1 MHSNTKTNNVRANY
15 PLLSLMRG
23 AAMCISLALVTL
35 PGWADESGDLD
46 RLDSIYRTALQDN
59 TQALRAIQAFAAQ
72 TSPDT
77 PYAVRIELLRTRIPL
92 LQELGQVAATNDDI
106 AELLKLGRQQNDLA
120 VIAHATVLGAAQ
132 RTDAD
137 QPDQALPQ
145 LLEARSLAEQS
156 ASPIALLALNRALG
170 NVYIKLGNFEK
181 ALEHCLAALRLAE
194 QQPRRRARA
203 KLDQLRNL
211 SSLYVA
217 MKEPNKAL
225 TTLDEALKLAP
236 EVGSQ
241 AALASLKINQGIALV
256 DLGQHDKAL
265 TVNLEALEISRKA
278 GLSETEIIV
287 LINLADHHLR
297 AHRYQ
302 QAESFARRALLRAEQ
317 TGSKGSAAVARAN
330 LGFALAGQGKVK
342 EGVTQIDAV
351 IATYRES
358 GSLADEEGVTA
369 ELADMYE
376 SAGLYREAVSALR
389 QQLKLNR
396 EIFQADRT
404 KAISRMQEQ
413 FNAEQRQKQ
422 IELLARE
429 NKLKDAELVNR
440 QLQQSV
446 TLLAAAATLMGAG
459 FILLLYRRVRQTN
472 RRLEEANSQLEFNSV
487 RDPLTGLYNRR
498 SFLDLMKR
506 RAIPPEG
513 GRREAA
519 LENQDGLMILDIDHF
534 KHINDGWGHATGDAV
549 LVEVAQRLRTT
560 VRESDM
566 VLRWGGEEFLV
577 YSPRAHPLHLEGL
590 AQRLLEAIGGKPVV
604 VGGQSIAVTV
614 TAGFIALPYSGI
626 SETLCN
632 WEKALQIADMALYL
646 GKVNGRNRAY
656 GVGPLRVAPE
666 VALPVLDHDLSAAL
680 KADMLELTEVM
691 GPAQPVKP
699 TL

>member
-1 MHSNTKTNNVRANY
+1 MQSSHSLT
-15 PLLSLMRG
+15 
-23 AAMCISLALVTL
+23 SLAREAAIWICVAMLA
-35 PGWADESGDLD
+35 PPCWADESADLE
-46 RLDSIYRTALQDN
+46 RLDGIYRTSLQDN
-59 TQALRAIQAFAAQ
+59 SQALRELQAFASQLTA
-72 TSPDT
+72 DA

-92 LQELGQVAATNDDI
+92 LQAVGQVAATDADI
-106 AELLKLGRQQNDLA
+106 AVLLKLGQQRKDLS
-120 VIAHATVLGAAQ
+120 VVVQATALAAGQ
-132 RTDAD
+132 RTEAD
-137 QPDQALPQ
+137 RPDQALPL
-145 LLEARSLAEQS
+145 LLEVKAIADQS
-156 ASPIALLALNRALG
+156 ASPIAQLAWNRALG
-170 NVYIKLGNFEK
+170 DVYSKLGNFEK
-181 ALEHCLAALRLAE
+181 ALGHFLAALRLAD
-194 QQPRRRARA
+194 QQPKRQARA
-203 KLDQLRNL
+203 KLDQLN
-211 SSLYVA
+211 SLGTLYWT
-217 MKEPNKAL
+217 MKEPQKSVEYLDQAL
-225 TTLDEALKLAP
+225 ALAPQVGSTTTLT
-236 EVGSQ
+236 
-241 AALASLKINQGIALV
+241 SLKINRGNALT
-256 DLGQHDKAL
+256 DLGRSS
-265 TVNLEALEISRKA
+265 EALADYQDALKFSRASGLVESEIV
-278 GLSETEIIV
+278 V
-287 LINLADHHLR
+287 LINLADHYLR
-297 AHRYQ
+297 LRNFDLAATFAKHALSK
-302 QAESFARRALLRAEQ
+302 AEK
-317 TGSKGSAAVARAN
+317 TGSKASGAIARAN
-330 LGFALAGQGKVK
+330 LGFAMAGQGNLQ
-342 EGVTQIDAV
+342 EGVPHINAA
-351 IATYRES
+351 IAIYHETGAR
-358 GSLADEEGVTA
+358 ADEEGLLA
-369 ELADMYE
+369 ELSEMYE
-376 SAGLYREAVSALR
+376 KAGLYRDALSSSR
-389 QQLKLNR
+389 QQFKLSR
-396 EIFQADRT
+396 EIFRADQAR
-404 KAISRMQEQ
+404 AISTLQEQ

-472 RRLEEANSQLEFNSV
+472 RRLKEANSQLEFQSV

-498 SFLDLMKR
+498 CFLDLMKR

-519 LENQDGLMILDIDHF
+519 LENQDGLMILDVDHF
-534 KHINDGWGHATGDAV
+534 KHINDSWGHATGDAV

-590 AQRLLEAIGGKPVV
+590 AQRLLEAIGGKPVM
-604 VGGQSIAVTV
+604 VGGYSSALTV
-614 TAGFIALPYSGI
+614 TAGFIALPYSHI
-626 SETLCN
+626 PETLCN